1 MNNPDPLTLTQTA
14 AETGRART
22 ALARRL
28 ADIICLPSSVI
39 SPQERWIVGDLLY
52 EILRNSDA
60 RIRRRCAK
68 RLAEISD
75 APANIVK
82 LLAADEIG
90 IAGPLLE
97 ASSALS
103 DFDLMEICRLG
114 TVDHRVMIAMR
125 DTVSETV
132 TAALASIGEPAVI
145 SALLK
150 NQGARLAPPTVN
162 HIGALAEGEARY
174 VPALLKRQELRPR
187 TALQLFW
194 HSDHQNRKL
203 VLQRFAVGRLLMIE
217 ASEDVFAMAAE
228 EGWADPL
235 VNRAL
240 KFVDRRQRNREA
252 SDVCE
257 YGSMEG
263 LVSQIHSRGPEPDLI
278 GELGLLAGISDSL
291 VVRICSDLGGEP
303 LAILCKATGADREV
317 LVQLCEGLG
326 GFGETEGLLRAM
338 TVYDG
343 LSVEKAQ
350 TVLRYWDW
358 SKAGDDRRK

>member
-1 MNNPDPLTLTQTA
+1 MSNTDPLTLTETA
-14 AETGRART
+14 TDTGRARA

-60 RIRRRCAK
+60 RIRRRCAQ

-90 IAGPLLE
+90 IAAPLLE
-97 ASSALS
+97 ASCALS
-103 DFDLMEICRLG
+103 DFDLMEISRLG
-114 TVDHRVMIAMR
+114 TVDHRVMIAR
-125 DTVSETV
+125 REAVSETV

-145 SALLK
+145 TALLK
-150 NQGARLAPPTVN
+150 NHGARLAPPTVN
-162 HIGALAEGEARY
+162 HIAALAEEEARY

-187 TALQLFW
+187 SALQLFW
-194 HSDHQNRKL
+194 HSDHECRKL
-203 VLQRFAVGRLLMIE
+203 VLQRFAVGRSLMIE
-217 ASEDVFAMAAE
+217 ASEDVFAMAAAE
-228 EGWADPL
+228 NWADPL

-252 SDVCE
+252 SDACE
-257 YGSMEG
+257 FGSMEG
-263 LVSQIHSRGPEPDLI
+263 LISQIRSRGAEAELI
-278 GELGLLAGISDSL
+278 GELGLLAGISESL
-291 VVRICSDLGGEP
+291 ISRICTDLGGEP
-303 LAILCKATGADREV
+303 LAILCKATGADREF

-326 GFGETEGLLRAM
+326 GFSETEGLRRAT